1 MKKISLLLALIIGA
15 TFIFSGCG
23 KEYIEGTKLRC
34 DGVYESVDKDNK
46 GYIKFFEEG
55 YAKEL
60 SDDSVKTPEEAEEI
74 FTNGSVKA
82 YQSFTFK
89 TASGVVVKKQN
100 GKKTVEKQPDVE
112 FAIKVNTGVTTY
124 TGYVKGDKIK
134 FNINNT
140 MFGESEKTYKFVQ
153 VD

>member
-1 MKKISLLLALIIGA
+1 MALLILATAVL
-15 TFIFSGCG
+15 SGCG

-82 YQSFTFK
+82 FKSVTFK
-89 TASGVVVKKQN
+89 TASGVVIKKQN

-112 FAIKVNTGVTTY
+112 FTIKVNTGVTTY
-124 TGYVKGDKIK
+124 TGYVKGNRIK

-140 MFGESEKTYKFVQ
+140 MFGDSEKTYKFVQ